1 MNKRLRNKA
10 LRDSN
15 RLFACDYHGEGWYTN
30 TYVATKYPIFDGYKL
45 KKNQQFM
52 TGVPNLAKAIG
63 DYEYNLAEF
72 VTDDEVPPLVLVRHK
87 LISSTVNN
95 IKYKLN
101 TDYYN
106 LVMNIYPK
114 ALPYVRTDGK
124 LAPVLFKDNGEDVAF
139 IMPLYIT
146 I

>member
-10 LRDSN
+10 LRGST
-15 RLFACDYHGEGWYTN
+15 RLLTCDYNGEDWYTN
-30 TYVATKYPIFDGYKL
+30 TYVATKYPIFDGYRV
-45 KKNQQFM
+45 KKSQTFL
-52 TGVPNLAKAIG
+52 VEKPNLTKAVG

-72 VTDDEVPPLVLVRHK
+72 VTDDDGYK
-87 LISSTVNN
+87 LISSTANKM
-95 IKYKLN
+95 KYKLD

-114 ALPYVRTDGK
+114 ALPYVRADGK

-139 IMPLYIT
+139 IMPLYR
-146 I
+146 

>member
-1 MNKRLRNKA
+1 MNKRLRDKA
-10 LRDSN
+10 LRDHYILYLWDYYGEEWYSN
-15 RLFACDYHGEGWYTN
+15 AWM
-30 TYVATKYPIFDGYKL
+30 ATKYPIFDGYKL
-45 KKNQQFM
+45 NARAGQIIKDGKQS
-52 TGVPNLAKAIG
+52 LDALIG

-72 VTDDEVPPLVLVRHK
+72 ATDDDGYK
-87 LISSTVNN
+87 LISSTVNDM
-95 IKYKLN
+95 KYKLN

-139 IMPLYIT
+139 IMPLYS
-146 I
+146 